1 MVVPVDR
8 ASFKEYCLDNKYS
21 RWYFSIIDKAID
33 RCWNKDNAPCYIEGH
48 HFIPRSLGG
57 NDDTIVFLTAREH
70 FICHV
75 LLTKILISEDKAKMC
90 LALYRLLNG
99 NQKNYCKSSIL
110 YEKIKI
116 EHSIACSLRS
126 VKYWS
131 QFTKEQRSSMRNG
144 IKNGRFGK
152 YIVWGKDGIHRKSIE
167 KTHLQNKNI
176 ASISLDELVR
186 FIENNSTPENS
197 SDTVE
202 SLEGTIR
209 VINDDVSI
217 RSGKYGNY
225 IFYKTPKMKKPKF
238 ISLKNFNKN
247 IYTCSE
253 IELIALIK

>member
-152 YIVWGKDGIHRKSIE
+152 EVKESTRQKISKANKGRLIGDKHPLWKIGHSDESKRKMSLTRKIKQIKGKKWFNNGIVETFD
-167 KTHLQNKNI
+167 L
-176 ASISLDELVR
+176 
-186 FIENNSTPENS
+186 PENKP
-197 SDTVE
+197 
-202 SLEGTIR
+202 
-209 VINDDVSI
+209 NDFTFG
-217 RSGKYGNY
+217 RLRRGN
-225 IFYKTPKMKKPKF
+225 
-238 ISLKNFNKN
+238 
-247 IYTCSE
+247 
-253 IELIALIK
+253 